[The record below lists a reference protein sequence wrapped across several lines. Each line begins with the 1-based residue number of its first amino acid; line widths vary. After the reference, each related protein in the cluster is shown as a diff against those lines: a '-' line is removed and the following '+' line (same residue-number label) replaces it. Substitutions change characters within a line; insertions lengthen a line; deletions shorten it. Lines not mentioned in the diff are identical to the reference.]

1 MVRTPLNVS
10 HLELVK
16 RIPERNMTE
25 SLSVSTLLAISDDM
39 VLEGDHLCLR
49 AISINSSQLSPH
61 DVVAFRDVSIMAFDA
76 HTDTLL
82 LLVTEIDSEFY
93 KWDLLSLRRNAS
105 EWIEVQRLPNVT
117 YNRHRD
123 RKI

>member
-1 MVRTPLNVS
+1 
-10 HLELVK
+10 
-16 RIPERNMTE
+16 MTE